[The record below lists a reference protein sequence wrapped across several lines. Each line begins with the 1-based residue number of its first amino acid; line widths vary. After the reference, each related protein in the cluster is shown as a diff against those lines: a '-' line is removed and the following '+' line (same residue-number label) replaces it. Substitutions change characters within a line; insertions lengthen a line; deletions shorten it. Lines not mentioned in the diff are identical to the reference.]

1 MVVISEVIV
10 MGIVVEEATEGT
22 FAIVITAVTV
32 VTNSDA
38 LSDLNCSSGFWGC
51 NGSIG
56 SCEYSG
62 ISGY

>member
-32 VTNSDA
+32 VSNSDVQ
-38 LSDLNCSSGFWGC
+38 SGFSGSSVCCCC
-51 NGSIG
+51 NGCCRCGEKSR
-56 SCEYSG
+56 
-62 ISGY
+62 